1 MIFSK
6 QIFIA
11 CALFTFALQIL
22 GQHHKS
28 QKNESFAGREGAP
41 NYAKL
46 SAWAAHPLK
55 QDYSDS
61 IPPFAKAEI
70 RDTTV
75 DVFFIH
81 PTSYLKNLTTKNW
94 NAELANEKINKDTDE
109 GSIKFQASVFNQ
121 HARIYAPRYRQAH
134 IKSFFL
140 RDKPQSVSAI
150 DLAYSDVKTAFE
162 YYIKYENHGRPFI
175 IAAHSQGTLHAIKL
189 IKESIDDDSL
199 EDQMVCAYLVGWLV
213 RKNEFDVLKPCMDAN
228 QTQCFVTWRTF
239 KAGEVPKYVVDE
251 QGSAIC
257 TNPIT
262 WRLGPNETKTQYH
275 LGAVGKSLEDVYPK
289 SVDIVLPKEHG
300 IVWASPQGELQ
311 SKLSGVDHYHFI
323 DYNLFYLDIRK
334 NFDQR
339 VKAYL
344 LKK

>member
-1 MIFSK
+1 MIFHK
-6 QIFIA
+6 QIFLA
-11 CALFTFALQIL
+11 CAILTLQVA
-22 GQHHKS
+22 GQNS
-28 QKNESFAGREGAP
+28 RSSKNVSPADRAGTP
-41 NYAKL
+41 DYAKL

-55 QDYSDS
+55 QDFSDS
-61 IPPFAKAEI
+61 IPPFAKGEV

-94 NAELANEKINKDTDE
+94 NAELANEKINKDTDD
-109 GSIKFQASVFNQ
+109 GSIRFQASVFNQ
-121 HARIYAPRYRQAH
+121 HGRIYAPRYRQAH

-162 YYIKYENHGRPFI
+162 YYIKHDNHGRPFI

-199 EDQMVCAYLVGWLV
+199 EDQLVCAYLVGWLV
-213 RKNEFDVLKPCMDAN
+213 TKNEFEALKPCTEAS

-239 KAGEVPKYVVDE
+239 KSGEVPKYIADE
-251 QGSAIC
+251 HGSAVC
-257 TNPIT
+257 TNPVT
-262 WRLGPNETKTQYH
+262 WSLGPNDTKAQMH
-275 LGAVGKSLEDVYPK
+275 KGAVGKRLGDVYEK

-300 IVWASPQGELQ
+300 IVWASLQGELQ
-311 SKLSGVDHYHFI
+311 DKLAGVDHYHFI

-334 NFDQR
+334 NVDLR
-339 VKAYL
+339 VKTYF

>member
-1 MIFSK
+1 MIFCRH
-6 QIFIA
+6 IFFA
-11 CALFTFALQIL
+11 CATLTLHIF
-22 GQHHKS
+22 GQHNKS
-28 QKNESFAGREGAP
+28 LKNESPAEREGAP

-46 SAWAAHPLK
+46 STWAAHPLK
-55 QDYSDS
+55 QDFSDS
-61 IPPFAKAEI
+61 IPPYAKSDI
-70 RDTTV
+70 RDTTI

-150 DLAYSDVKTAFE
+150 ELAYSDVKAAFD
-162 YYIKYENHGRPFI
+162 YYVKNENHGRPFI
-175 IAAHSQGTLHAIKL
+175 IAAHSQGTLHAIRL

-199 EDQMVCAYLVGWLV
+199 EDRLVCAYLVGWLV
-213 RKNEFDVLKPCMDAN
+213 SKNEFEALKPCMSAT

-239 KAGEVPKYVVDE
+239 KSGEVPKYIADE
-251 QGSAIC
+251 HGSAVC

-262 WRLGPNETKTQYH
+262 WSLGPNETKAQHH
-275 LGAVGKSLEDVYPK
+275 LGAVGKSLDEVYTK
-289 SVDIVLPKEHG
+289 SVNIVLPKEHG
-300 IVWASPQGELQ
+300 IVWASPQAELQ
-311 SKLSGVDHYHFI
+311 SKLTGVDHYHFI

-334 NFDQR
+334 NVDQR
-339 VKAYL
+339 VSSYL